1 MGELGHQIY
10 SLYVGGK
17 GLGLLTRVRMLRA
30 GIDLEL
36 FDDLAIESVLGQ
48 HALDGVLQNVGG
60 LRFENSFQWP
70 LLETAGIPAEP
81 GINLFFQFVV
91 AVVQSGTQ
99 AFLSNI

>member
-1 MGELGHQIY
+1 M
-10 SLYVGGK
+10 
-17 GLGLLTRVRMLRA
+17 RVVWA
-30 GIDLEL
+30 VVDLETAQHL
-36 FDDLAIESVLGQ
+36 TTLVVLGQ

-91 AVVQSGTQ
+91 AGYFDLLCIDDRLAEV
-99 AFLSNI
+99 I